1 MQSLLTSHHDG
12 RLGSR
17 LYTTSNYLL
26 PTAAVDRDLPDL
38 CFGRYVLHIYL
49 GPKNGEPLRN
59 FRRDNCQ
66 VRDNQNDHVPVPGMQ
81 HLLLF
86 YREP

>member
-17 LYTTSNYLL
+17 LSATRYLI
-26 PTAAVDRDLPDL
+26 PAAAVDRDLPDL

-66 VRDNQNDHVPVPGMQ
+66 VRDNQNDHVPGMQ
-81 HLLLF
+81 HLPLF
-86 YREP
+86 Y